1 MSTSSKLLFFDV
13 CFITFKF
20 NFWISEMI
28 WLTLSICL
36 GIIIVRIFLF
46 FFLNK
51 ICAFAAKISSFC
63 SSEGLSLTFKEEF
76 ELSELFISSYADDKI
91 NINNINYDFPI
102 CIFGQKIFEISLK
115 DLKAFTSEHIK
126 YLNSKYF
133 SLNTSYPELILIG
146 IKDYN
151 FKDILR
157 LRDISEKNKIGLD
170 LMKIGQA
177 SGTFNFL
184 TLEKRDFITIF
195 I

>member
-1 MSTSSKLLFFDV
+1 MY
-13 CFITFKF
+13 
-20 NFWISEMI
+20 FW
-28 WLTLSICL
+28 T
-36 GIIIVRIFLF
+36 
-46 FFLNK
+46 
-51 ICAFAAKISSFC
+51 
-63 SSEGLSLTFKEEF
+63 
-76 ELSELFISSYADDKI
+76 
-91 NINNINYDFPI
+91 
-102 CIFGQKIFEISLK
+102 KIFEISLK

-133 SLNTSYPELILIG
+133 SLNSSYPELILIG

-184 TLEKRDFITIF
+184 ILEKRDFITIF

>member
-1 MSTSSKLLFFDV
+1 MSYKIKKAQGLL
-13 CFITFKF
+13 
-20 NFWISEMI
+20 
-28 WLTLSICL
+28 
-36 GIIIVRIFLF
+36 
-46 FFLNK
+46 
-51 ICAFAAKISSFC
+51 
-63 SSEGLSLTFKEEF
+63 LTFKEEF
-76 ELSELFISSYADDKI
+76 DLSKLFISSYADNKI

-115 DLKAFTSEHIK
+115 NLNVFTSDHIK

-133 SLNTSYPELILIG
+133 SLNSSYPELILIG

-177 SGTFNFL
+177 S
-184 TLEKRDFITIF
+184 
-195 I
+195 